1 MPQYDILDPISLC
14 VLLLLSFWL
23 LILLLFYFFQS
34 LLLAT
39 SKKDVS
45 SALYDF
51 VYNLELPYK
60 KYIRRVLIKQELVK
74 DDVCSKYYTGI
85 SHLIIIIIFK
95 TYNNYILFSSYCII
109 S

>member
-1 MPQYDILDPISLC
+1 MCPFALKFLVIVSIVSLF
-14 VLLLLSFWL
+14 L
-23 LILLLFYFFQS
+23 QS

-51 VYNLELPYK
+51 GCNLELPHK
-60 KYIRRVLIKQELVK
+60 RYIRRVLIKQELVK

-95 TYNNYILFSSYCII
+95 TYNNYILFSSYYII

>member
-1 MPQYDILDPISLC
+1 MCPFALKFLVIDSIIIL
-14 VLLLLSFWL
+14 
-23 LILLLFYFFQS
+23 FFQS
-34 LLLAT
+34 ILLAT

-51 VYNLELPYK
+51 VCNLELPHK

-95 TYNNYILFSSYCII
+95 TYNNYILK
-109 S
+109 